1 MADYAESDDVDFGSE
16 AGYAESDDVA
26 FGAEAEP
33 RSCECGR
40 QPALQRQ
47 AHRNPDPYVWRQCS
61 LSARVGCLTVC
72 CY

>member
-33 RSCECGR
+33 LRTTE
-40 QPALQRQ
+40 AV
-47 AHRNPDPYVWRQCS
+47 A
-61 LSARVGCLTVC
+61 SADANQLFNAKRTEIMTHMFGDNAV
-72 CY
+72 